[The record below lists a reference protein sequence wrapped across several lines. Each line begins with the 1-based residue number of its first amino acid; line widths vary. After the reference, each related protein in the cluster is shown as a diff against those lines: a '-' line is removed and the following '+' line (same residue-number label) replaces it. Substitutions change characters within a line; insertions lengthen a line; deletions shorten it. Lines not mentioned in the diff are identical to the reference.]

1 MAVVVLN
8 FCKKG
13 KGERALAKANVKY
26 IEMRRGK
33 DGAKIKRSLFTATGQ
48 ISRQQAYEL
57 IDQAEAGS
65 TFFRIKIS
73 PDPVKEDANDDLL
86 LKEITAKTLDIE
98 EIIGTPISYVASIH
112 DDHTDK
118 RHIHVLAVTR
128 ARKLPARDMIHAAT
142 DACIEQRKEL
152 DKTRQPEQG
161 RESEGRIWQRERLK

>member
-1 MAVVVLN
+1 VAVVVLN

-13 KGERALAKANVKY
+13 KGERALAKANVRY
-26 IEMRRGK
+26 IENRTGK
-33 DGAKIKRSLFTATGQ
+33 DGAKIKRQLFTATGQ

-57 IDQAEAGS
+57 IDQAEAGT

-73 PDPVKEDANDDLL
+73 PDPVKEDVNDDLL

-118 RHIHVLAVTR
+118 RHIHVLAVTK
-128 ARKLPARDMIHAAT
+128 ARKLPARDMIQDAT
-142 DACIEQRKEL
+142 DACLQQRKEL
-152 DKTRQPEQG
+152 DLSRQPEQE
-161 RESEGRIWQRERLK
+161 RESEGRIWERERLK